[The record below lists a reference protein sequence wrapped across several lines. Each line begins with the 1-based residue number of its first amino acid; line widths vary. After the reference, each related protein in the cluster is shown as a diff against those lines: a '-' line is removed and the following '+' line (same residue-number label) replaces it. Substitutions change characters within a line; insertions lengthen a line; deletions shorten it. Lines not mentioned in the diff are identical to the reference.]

1 MFVASTIA
9 EIRAARAALP
19 GPVGLVPTMG
29 ALHDGHLTLVREA
42 RAENA
47 SVIVSIFINPLQFA
61 PGSDYERYPRDLNAD
76 LALLEAAGVDVVFTP
91 TPDLMYP
98 PGFQTTV
105 HVDRVSQGLEGERRP
120 GHFDGVTTVVSKLFH
135 LTQPTTAYFG
145 QKDAQQ
151 VVVLRRMVADLN
163 FPLDIAVV
171 PTVREADG
179 LAMSSRNRYL
189 SAGERQRVTLISR
202 AIARAAALYDEGERD
217 PDVLRRQIADDLRQI
232 EDAQLEYVSL
242 ADPQTLQEAVTP
254 IKRPVLL
261 SLVLR
266 SGATRLLDNALL
278 PLSLNTRAGLTATLG
293 AVEGSS

>member
-1 MFVASTIA
+1 MFVVSTIS
-9 EIRAARAALP
+9 ELWAARELLA

-47 SVIVSIFINPLQFA
+47 SVIVTIFINPLQFT
-61 PGSDYERYPRDLNAD
+61 PGTDFERYPRDLDAD
-76 LALLEAAGVDVVFTP
+76 LTLLEAAGVDLVFTP
-91 TPDLMYP
+91 TPALMYP

-120 GHFDGVTTVVSKLFH
+120 GHFDGMATVVAKLFN
-135 LTQPTTAYFG
+135 LTQPGTAYFG

-163 FPLDIAVV
+163 FPLDIAVC

-189 SAGERQRVTLISR
+189 SGDERRHVSLMSR
-202 AIARAAALYDEGERD
+202 SIARAAALYADGERN
-217 PDVLRRQIADDLRQI
+217 PEVLRRQVADELSRV
-232 EDAQLEYVSL
+232 EGAELEYVSL
-242 ADPQTLQEAVTP
+242 ADPRTLREIDAPTDEP
-254 IKRPVLL
+254 MLL

-266 SGATRLLDNALL
+266 AGATRLLDNALL
-278 PLSLNTRAGLTATLG
+278 PLTLNTRAGLTAVLG
-293 AVEGSS
+293 AV